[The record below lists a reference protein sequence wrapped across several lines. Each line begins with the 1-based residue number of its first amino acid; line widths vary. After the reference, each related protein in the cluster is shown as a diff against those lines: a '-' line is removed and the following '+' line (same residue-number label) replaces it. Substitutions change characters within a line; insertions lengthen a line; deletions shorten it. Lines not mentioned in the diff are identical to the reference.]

1 MKKRHL
7 MLTLFA
13 ATALSVSAQTYP
25 YQNKN
30 LSFEERAADLCSR
43 LTLDEKVNLMM
54 RGSEAIERLD
64 IPQFE
69 WWSEGLHGLGR
80 NGYATVFPITMGM
93 AASWDPV
100 LLEQVFSVV
109 SDEARV
115 KNQQAKRAGEIKK
128 YQGLSI
134 WTPNINI
141 FRDPRWGRGQETYG
155 EDPWLTARMGVA
167 VVRGL
172 EGDPQA
178 KYRKTLACAKHFA
191 VHSGPEWNR
200 HSFNVENLPARDL
213 WETYLPAFKA
223 LIQEANVAEVMC
235 AYQRIDGQPCC
246 GNNHYLQQIL
256 RTDLGFKGLVVSD
269 CGAIGDFWIKGR
281 HEVSPDAAAASAKA
295 VLAGTDVECG
305 VNYKRLPDAVKRG
318 EITEEQ
324 IDVSV
329 RRLLVSRLSLGD
341 LDADD
346 DVEWTRIPESV
357 VACQASKDLALKM
370 ARETMTL
377 LQNRDGVL
385 PLAHGAKV
393 AVLGPNANDSVTLWG
408 NYSGYP
414 TSTVTILK
422 GIQGKTPNVK
432 FIKGVGYTR
441 NEMIDSRFDEIRG
454 GLKATYWNNM
464 EFQGQPAAKA
474 VYGEAVNL
482 SNGGAT
488 VFAPGVNLEQFSARY
503 EGVLVPS
510 RSETMTFQVNADDLV
525 RLIVNG
531 DTVINSWKA
540 RARIVENKR
549 ELAVEAGKEYNIQID
564 YVQNKDVA
572 VMQFDLGPVVAVDGD
587 RVAREVSDAD
597 YVIFVGGISPKLE
610 GEEMKVT
617 DPGFKGGDRTTI
629 ELPQSQRD
637 LIARLHKE
645 GKKVIFVNCSGGAVA
660 LTPESANADAIL
672 QAWYGGEQGGQAVAD
687 VLFGDYNPEGR
698 LPVTFY
704 KDDSQLPDFLDYTMS
719 DRTYRFFDGQPLW
732 AFGHGLSYTTFRYG
746 KPQYK
751 DGAVTF
757 TVENTGDRDGVS
769 IAQVYLRNPADK
781 VLKKTLRA
789 FERVSLK
796 AGEKKTVT
804 VAFPRDRFECW
815 DASTNTMRVVPGKYE
830 ILVGQS
836 SDDAGMKVTGVKVK

>member
-704 KDDSQLPDFLDYTMS
+704 KDDSQLPDFLDYTMN

>member
-1 MKKRHL
+1 L
-7 MLTLFA
+7 S